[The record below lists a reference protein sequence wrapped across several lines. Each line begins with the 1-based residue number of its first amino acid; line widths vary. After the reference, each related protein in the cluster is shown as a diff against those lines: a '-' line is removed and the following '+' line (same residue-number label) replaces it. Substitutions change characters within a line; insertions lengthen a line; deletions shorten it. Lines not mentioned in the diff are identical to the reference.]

1 MTEQTTL
8 TKTQFQK
15 LLVRSVD
22 RIKFVET
29 ILELGSIGAKI
40 AEKTVPKM
48 IVPFQAELILE
59 ITDPSKALKSHP
71 NLIAFPVEYDI
82 YTKTELEEMIWDD
95 FREAVATRG
104 VKGRDRQK
112 MLEMYLEAVKNK

>member
-29 ILELGSIGAKI
+29 LLELGSIGAKI

-59 ITDPSKALKSHP
+59 ITDPSQALKSTP

-82 YTKTELEEMIWDD
+82 YTKTELEEMIWPD

-104 VKGRDRQK
+104 VKGRDRTV
-112 MLEMYLEAVKNK
+112 MLEAYLEAVKNK

>member
-1 MTEQTTL
+1 MAEQTTL

-29 ILELGSIGAKI
+29 LLQLGGIGAKI
-40 AEKTVPKM
+40 AENTVPKM

-59 ITDPSKALKSHP
+59 ITDPSQALKSHP

-82 YTKTELEEMIWDD
+82 YTKTELEEMVWPD

-104 VKGRDRQK
+104 VKGRDRTV
-112 MLEMYLEAVKNK
+112 MLEAYLEAVKNK

>member
-29 ILELGSIGAKI
+29 LLELGSIGAKI
-40 AEKTVPKM
+40 AENTVPKM

-59 ITDPSKALKSHP
+59 ITDPSQALKSHP
-71 NLIAFPVEYDI
+71 SLIAFPVEYDI
-82 YTKTELEEMIWDD
+82 YTKTELECMVWDD

-104 VKGRDRQK
+104 VKGRDRTV
-112 MLEMYLEAVKNK
+112 MLEAYLEAVKNK

>member
-1 MTEQTTL
+1 MAEQTTL

-29 ILELGSIGAKI
+29 LLELGSIGAKI

-59 ITDPSKALKSHP
+59 ITDPSQVLKSHP

-112 MLEMYLEAVKNK
+112 MLEAYLEAVKNK